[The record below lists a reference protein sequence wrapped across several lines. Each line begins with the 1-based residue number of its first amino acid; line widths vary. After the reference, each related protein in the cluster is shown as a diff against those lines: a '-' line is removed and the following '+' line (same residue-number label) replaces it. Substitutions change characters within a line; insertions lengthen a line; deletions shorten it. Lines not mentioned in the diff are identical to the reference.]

1 MWFQYISPYIIVR
14 IIFLMNTARIAAKAA
29 ETSTREV
36 RRLATL
42 LDTSQALTG
51 TIDLKA
57 GLHRVLEILG
67 RHHGAIRSTVVMLDE
82 DTGQLQVEA
91 SDGLDRPGYRVSYQL
106 GEGITGRVVES
117 GKAIVVP
124 QISREPMFL
133 NRASKRTELP
143 QQELSFIC
151 VPIML
156 NRKAVGALGVD
167 LKFKPDRD
175 YDRTQKFLGV
185 VASMISQAVKVQRL
199 IDNERKKL
207 LDENTH
213 LRQELRERYDF
224 SNLLGT
230 SGPMRQICE
239 QVAQVARTMTT
250 ALIRGE
256 SGTGKELIA
265 HAIHY
270 NSLRANKPFVKV
282 SCAACPKASSSRSSS
297 ATRKAPS
304 PGLSSARK
312 AASSS
317 PKAARCSS
325 TKLAIST
332 SRPR

>member
-1 MWFQYISPYIIVR
+1 
-14 IIFLMNTARIAAKAA
+14 
-29 ETSTREV
+29 
-36 RRLATL
+36 
-42 LDTSQALTG
+42 
-51 TIDLKA
+51 
-57 GLHRVLEILG
+57 
-67 RHHGAIRSTVVMLDE
+67 MLDE

-117 GKAIVVP
+117 GKSIVVP

-133 NRASKRTELP
+133 NRASKRAELP

-213 LRQELRERYDF
+213 LRQELR
-224 SNLLGT
+224 
-230 SGPMRQICE
+230 
-239 QVAQVARTMTT
+239 
-250 ALIRGE
+250 
-256 SGTGKELIA
+256 
-265 HAIHY
+265 
-270 NSLRANKPFVKV
+270 
-282 SCAACPKASSSRSSS
+282 S
-297 ATRKAPS
+297 ATTSPIFSAP
-304 PGLSSARK
+304 
-312 AASSS
+312 
-317 PKAARCSS
+317 AARCGRS
-325 TKLAIST
+325 A
-332 SRPR
+332 SRSRRSRGR